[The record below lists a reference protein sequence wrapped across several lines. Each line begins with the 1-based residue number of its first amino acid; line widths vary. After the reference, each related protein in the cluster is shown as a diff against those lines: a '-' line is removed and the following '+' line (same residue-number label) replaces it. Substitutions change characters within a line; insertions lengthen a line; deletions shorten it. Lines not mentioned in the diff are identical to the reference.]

1 MAHQKFIFTLMTILS
16 KPTFLGSNLWTQ
28 PRVQVLWFVWTTLIY
43 VYARIYCDTHLR
55 AINDSTGAQKPYHY
69 KWKMVS
75 LSVLSHHFEEC
86 DFVTWALNLHI
97 FLFGIE
103 ELMLY
108 GCCIYVEI
116 RQYMHILKNPMHLWF
131 RKEGAHVKKTVDK
144 TA

>member
-1 MAHQKFIFTLMTILS
+1 MENGLVISFVSSFWGVWFCDLS
-16 KPTFLGSNLWTQ
+16 TKSSF
-28 PRVQVLWFVWTTLIY
+28 
-43 VYARIYCDTHLR
+43 
-55 AINDSTGAQKPYHY
+55 
-69 KWKMVS
+69 
-75 LSVLSHHFEEC
+75 
-86 DFVTWALNLHI
+86 

-108 GCCIYVEI
+108 GCCIYVES